1 MRVKSRPFKRRG
13 GLTRGFQVRYRPTVS
28 ASKRR
33 PRPASFEAA
42 LRAIT
47 VLRCVEAPAS
57 VGRALGV
64 TGKASVRARVLGL
77 EFDNTLVQ
85 SRLGGHRLF
94 IPSTVWKA
102 RGLAL
107 GDIIPV
113 EVWRVKPAAVRMPPE
128 LAALAKGTPA
138 LKECY
143 HQITPSDRRQVE
155 KHLSS
160 LVSPESRRQFAERL
174 AKRLLSPPPRKRRPR
189 KAS

>member
-1 MRVKSRPFKRRG
+1 MSGPKPRSRR
-13 GLTRGFQVRYRPTVS
+13 T
-28 ASKRR
+28 
-33 PRPASFEAA
+33 SFEAA
-42 LRAIT
+42 LRAVT
-47 VLRCVEAPAS
+47 VLRCVEAPAA

-64 TGKASVRARVLGL
+64 IGKATVRARVLGL
-77 EFDNTLVQ
+77 EFDNTLVP

-107 GDIIPV
+107 GDVIPV

-128 LAALAKGTPA
+128 LAALAKGMPTLA
-138 LKECY
+138 DRY

-160 LVSPESRRQFAERL
+160 VISPETMARPPTISADLRHMLRAPRATTSRNAT
-174 AKRLLSPPPRKRRPR
+174 
-189 KAS
+189 

>member
-1 MRVKSRPFKRRG
+1 MRKHSV
-13 GLTRGFQVRYRPTVS
+13 
-28 ASKRR
+28 
-33 PRPASFEAA
+33 SFEAT

-57 VGRALGV
+57 VGRALGI

-77 EFDNTLVQ
+77 EFDNTLVP

-113 EVWRVKPAAVRMPPE
+113 EVWPVKPAAVRMPPE
-128 LAALAKGTPA
+128 LAVLAKGTPA
-138 LKECY
+138 LKERY
-143 HQITPSDRRQVE
+143 DQITPSDRRQIE

-160 LVSPESRRQFAERL
+160 VVSPESRRVFAERL
-174 AKRLLSPPPRKRRPR
+174 AKRLLSPPPRKRGAPR
-189 KAS
+189 AS